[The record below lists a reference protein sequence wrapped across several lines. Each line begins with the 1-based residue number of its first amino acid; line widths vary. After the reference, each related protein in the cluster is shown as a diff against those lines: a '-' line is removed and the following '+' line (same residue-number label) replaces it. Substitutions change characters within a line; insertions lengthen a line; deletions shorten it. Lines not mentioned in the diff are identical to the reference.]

1 MTSKKHIH
9 RNYLIL
15 LSAVMC
21 LIILAMFKYKVSYTL
36 SIREELIAAQQ
47 QAIEAKG
54 AREKL
59 DNLKAMTGVKTNDHK
74 KMSQEELQQ
83 HLLDGLTTLGL
94 QNNVGVTGISGGEES
109 GSNGYAITSF
119 DVTLHGDY
127 VNIIRLIQ
135 KFENENTQVRLASVR
150 FASRMNRQT
159 KRRELNAYLHIQQL
173 SHA

>member
-1 MTSKKHIH
+1 MKSQKHIH
-9 RNYLIL
+9 RNYFFL

-21 LIILAMFKYKVSYTL
+21 LLILAMFKFKISYTMSVKEDL
-36 SIREELIAAQQ
+36 NATLQQ
-47 QAIEAKG
+47 VIEARG

-59 DNLKAMTGVKTNDHK
+59 DNLKAMTGVTTNERK

-94 QNNVGVTGISGGEES
+94 QNHVGVTGISGGEES